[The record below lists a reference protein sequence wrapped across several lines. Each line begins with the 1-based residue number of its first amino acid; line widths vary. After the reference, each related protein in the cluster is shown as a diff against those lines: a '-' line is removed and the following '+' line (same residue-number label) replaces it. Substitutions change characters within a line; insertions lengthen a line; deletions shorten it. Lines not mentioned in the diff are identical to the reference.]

1 MNPKSSN
8 ESIDQPINESEA
20 SLMNGIGEN
29 AEGTQ
34 ATALQQAIRMR
45 SIDTLNADQ
54 TRPGPPLSQRLL
66 ILGLTLAAMLIFVL
80 MINFIVTG
88 VQKIMDVWYPGTI
101 SGEGMKAAPPVFDP
115 KQPIYISVDPPAD
128 QAPSSNQSDTT
139 SSSTVSR

>member
-1 MNPKSSN
+1 
-8 ESIDQPINESEA
+8 
-20 SLMNGIGEN
+20 MNGVGEH

-54 TRPGPPLSQRLL
+54 ARPPPPLSQRLL

-101 SGEGMKAAPPVFDP
+101 SGQGLDTAPHTPAVFDP

-128 QAPSSNQSDTT
+128 QVVSGDHSSAAN
-139 SSSTVSR
+139 SSVVIH

>member
-1 MNPKSSN
+1 MNP
-8 ESIDQPINESEA
+8 ESISESNAGQTRGVGEHA
-20 SLMNGIGEN
+20 NG
-29 AEGTQ
+29 AA

-54 TRPGPPLSQRLL
+54 ARPPVPLSQRLL
-66 ILGLTLAAMLIFVL
+66 ILGLTLAAMLVFIL

-101 SGEGMKAAPPVFDP
+101 SNKGMEITSPAPAVFDP

-128 QAPSSNQSDTT
+128 SALSNEHSSAANSNA
-139 SSSTVSR
+139 VGH

>member
-1 MNPKSSN
+1 
-8 ESIDQPINESEA
+8 
-20 SLMNGIGEN
+20 MNGIGEN
-29 AEGTQ
+29 VDGTQ

-54 TRPGPPLSQRLL
+54 TRPPPPLSQRLL

-101 SGEGMKAAPPVFDP
+101 TGQGLETAPHAPAVFDP
-115 KQPIYISVDPPAD
+115 KQPIYISVDPPVE
-128 QAPSSNQSDTT
+128 QT
-139 SSSTVSR
+139 SSGDHSSAANSSVVSH